1 MESPRRTVICVLGVH
16 RSGTSLVTRALHL
29 LGVPLGP
36 DEHLMRPRVD
46 NPLGFFEHQPLT
58 DLNDEILWRLGGC
71 WHTPPAFPEE
81 WATSPALDDFRSR
94 ARLLLEEDFGST
106 ALWGWKD
113 PRTCLTLPF
122 WAPLLPET
130 RCIICLRNPL
140 DVARSLEARDGFP
153 LERGVRLWVDYL
165 ASALLNSTGL
175 PRLFVSYDDLV
186 DRPASELSRIAA
198 FVGPMASAPTGGE
211 APTGTL
217 TDATLRH
224 HHTQMSAAMNDASLA
239 FPAKALYLTLLL
251 HLDRQLDRRED
262 RAVDESRGQRF
273 GAAIDRLGQDARFAQ
288 TAALEHTAAEE
299 ERRHHL
305 SDLTTA
311 AHEAA
316 REAAALRDAVA
327 ARTAEHEHARNEVDA
342 LRTELEASRSSLVM
356 LRLDNAKLCDDARRM
371 ETIGGWM
378 RTGLR
383 ALLPAFL
390 YAGLRQ
396 AYNRRFVWRR

>member
-1 MESPRRTVICVLGVH
+1 MICVLGAH

-36 DEHLMRPRVD
+36 DAHLMQPRAD

-71 WHTPPAFPEE
+71 WHTPPAFSDG
-81 WATSPALDDFRSR
+81 WATSSALDDFRSR
-94 ARLLLEEDFGST
+94 ARVLLEEDFGAT

-165 ASALLNSTGL
+165 ASALLHSTGL

-186 DRPASELSRIAA
+186 ERPDSELSRIAA
-198 FVGPMASAPTGGE
+198 FVGPMRSAPTGG
-211 APTGTL
+211 APATGSL

-224 HHTQMSAAMNDASLA
+224 HHTQMAAAMTDASLA

-251 HLDRQLDRRED
+251 HLDHQLGRPED
-262 RAVDESRGQRF
+262 GEVDPSRDQRF
-273 GAAIDRLGQDARFAQ
+273 GAAIDRLGQDARLAQ
-288 TAALEHTAAEE
+288 TAALEHAAAEE
-299 ERRHHL
+299 ERRRHL
-305 SDLTTA
+305 SGLTTA
-311 AHEAA
+311 AHAAA
-316 REAAALRDAVA
+316 REAESLRHAVA
-327 ARTAEHEHARNEVDA
+327 VRTAEHEQARSEVDA
-342 LRTELEASRSSLVM
+342 LRTELEASRSSLVA
-356 LRLDNAKLCDDARRM
+356 LRLDNAKLRDDSRRM
-371 ETIGGWM
+371 ETLGGWM

-383 ALLPAFL
+383 ALLPGPL